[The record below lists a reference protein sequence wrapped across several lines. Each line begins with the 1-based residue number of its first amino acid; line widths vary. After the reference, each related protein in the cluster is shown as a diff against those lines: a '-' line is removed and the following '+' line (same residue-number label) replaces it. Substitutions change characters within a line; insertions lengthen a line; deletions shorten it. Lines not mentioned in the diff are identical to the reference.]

1 MQTIGMISPIPKPI
15 IDPPSPSSS
24 GIGNT
29 INAITKLDFT
39 IDWPLLKIDY
49 YSEKHSAL
57 RQWFEVIDFDLREQ
71 IKKEWIA
78 DMERLRVSIPFFLW
92 FPTFTSKF
100 GLPEDLLS
108 VQSECPNHSFQSLAF
123 CQRWFCLRHSSSCF

>member
-1 MQTIGMISPIPKPI
+1 MISPSPEPI

-49 YSEKHSAL
+49 YSKKHSAL
-57 RQWFEVIDFDLREQ
+57 RKWFEVIDFDLREQ
-71 IKKEWIA
+71 IKKEWIC
-78 DMERLRVSIPFFLW
+78 LLY
-92 FPTFTSKF
+92 TS
-100 GLPEDLLS
+100 PSPRD
-108 VQSECPNHSFQSLAF
+108 
-123 CQRWFCLRHSSSCF
+123 